1 MENINE
7 QEQPK
12 QGGGVLAVISFGVAI
27 YLIYLAVS
35 TLM

>member
-1 MENINE
+1 MENVTE

-12 QGGGVLAVISFGVAI
+12 QGGGVLAIVSFGVAI